1 MFRIK
6 GNGFLNINTVGD
18 REGEEGKIGSN
29 CQRIV
34 QKNDHMEERLPTLFM
49 DRSLTPSHGIPCK
62 DKLSIAGGAG

>member
-34 QKNDHMEERLPTLFM
+34 SKTINMEKGSAINMDKMTLPFM
-49 DRSLTPSHGIPCK
+49 EGS
-62 DKLSIAGGAG
+62 